1 MVIYFQSD
9 VLFSTWPKL
18 GQPIAVYCEKCAT
31 WAPEVLLDLGG
42 TAAHFSLGTV
52 NI

>member
-18 GQPIAVYCEKCAT
+18 GTPIAVFCAKCAP
-31 WAPEVLLDLGG
+31 WAPELLLDLGG
-42 TAAHFSLGTV
+42 MAACFSLGTV